1 MIKVNQSAKEK
12 IKSIEFPEKA
22 LGIRILV
29 RSSGCSGL
37 AYVMEYCYKQQPDD
51 LILDNLFI
59 DPKSLIYLK
68 GSELQYTHE
77 KFNEGFEFINPNV
90 TSKCG
95 CGESFY
101 VV

>member
-51 LILDNLFI
+51 LILDNLRSI
-59 DPKSLIYLK
+59 RVAMDIVVRLNDHNLVDYRK
-68 GSELQYTHE
+68 GA
-77 KFNEGFEFINPNV
+77 
-90 TSKCG
+90 
-95 CGESFY
+95 
-101 VV
+101 